1 MPTKS
6 KITSYIASHRSA
18 SASVKADNVT
28 TYEWFDPKLKDEVYN
43 PDPERMIGTVLTR
56 LMSYPGQTLPRE
68 YNGFLLHVIESY
80 RIVKHDLRQV
90 QALLEAERED
100 HETITDEFGRVGR
113 LWATERDKL
122 KAEVKR
128 MESLIEEGRK
138 EMAALLGARQ
148 ASIGPSAIPTK
159 AFKQTAKGVI
169 QEEVAKLNA
178 NVDLSGSFCSER
190 RVSQSRDMTALSRTL
205 EVDGHSAELPFGTPP
220 SRDSRSGF
228 AAVQDSPL
236 RGKSNPASSHTTPSK
251 ISTID
256 WSDEDMSSSGGDRLP
271 DEANSAR
278 GGLNAAND
286 MDFLLQVT
294 KWIADKRGVD
304 PTEVFPQ
311 VAELLLSDEEAE
323 GKALP
328 DTPQSIRI
336 RQDKPLPSLPSS
348 TDNERVESILRPSV
362 PRRRLTGD
370 EILNNSSIARPRA
383 VENLSPTDIRRFSFM
398 PGDDTAPSAL
408 GRWPATDCFPRQ
420 ELGLKE
426 KNNAI
431 LTAVSTGSPPL
442 HRTILGRV
450 PVESRPSSVDTTIT
464 VVKKSNIPSPV
475 TDYSITSPRRD
486 DSGSNKSVV
495 TAIRDNSGKSTG
507 TPRRNSLGSLAGSDG
522 LEDPIRRLR
531 PESAALAAAKAATD
545 GRSSPIEVANTG
557 NAGPG
562 RQSSQTGSESHTTSA
577 DTQTDLS
584 SVGGKPQ
591 AEKRRGKALSPDIGK
606 KATGGGTAGSATT

>member
-100 HETITDEFGRVGR
+100 HETITDEFARVGR

-128 MESLIEEGRK
+128 MESLIGEGRK

-148 ASIGPSAIPTK
+148 ASIRPSAIPTK
-159 AFKQTAKGVI
+159 AFKQNAKGVI
-169 QEEVAKLNA
+169 QEEVAKINA

-190 RVSQSRDMTALSRTL
+190 RVSQSHDMTALSRTL

-228 AAVQDSPL
+228 AAVQDSPF
-236 RGKSNPASSHTTPSK
+236 RGGKSNPASSHTTPSK

-278 GGLNAAND
+278 RCLNATND

-294 KWIADKRGVD
+294 KWVADKRGVD

-311 VAELLLSDEEAE
+311 VAELLLSDEE

-348 TDNERVESILRPSV
+348 TDNKRVESILRPSV
-362 PRRRLTGD
+362 PRRLTGD
-370 EILNNSSIARPRA
+370 DILNNSSTARPRA

-408 GRWPATDCFPRQ
+408 GRWPAMDRFPGQ

-426 KNNAI
+426 HNNAI

-450 PVESRPSSVDTTIT
+450 PIESRPSSVDTTIT
-464 VVKKSNIPSPV
+464 VVKNSNIPSPV
-475 TDYSITSPRRD
+475 TDYSIASPMRD
-486 DSGSNKSVV
+486 GSGSNKSVV

-507 TPRRNSLGSLAGSDG
+507 TPRRGSLGSLAGSDG
-522 LEDPIRRLR
+522 FEDPIRRLR

-545 GRSSPIEVANTG
+545 GRSSSIEVANNG

-577 DTQTDLS
+577 NTQTDLS

-591 AEKRRGKALSPDIGK
+591 AEKRRGKALSPNIGK
-606 KATGGGTAGSATT
+606 KATG